1 MAYANN
7 KRLLMARPFIK
18 RRICCMPEAN
28 YFKPSGIPLNR
39 IDEISLTFDEY
50 EALRLGDLEELYQE
64 DAAKEMNISR
74 QTFGNIIHSAHKKIA
89 ESIVYGKAIKIEG
102 GEYKMEGKR
111 TFICSDCEHEWEINY
126 GTDRPTVCPKC
137 GNKNFHRS
145 PKDCGYGHMT
155 GGMCRGR
162 HGRRSS

>member
-1 MAYANN
+1 
-7 KRLLMARPFIK
+7 MARPFIK

-28 YFKPSGIPLNR
+28 YFKPAGIPLNR

-111 TFICSDCEHEWEINY
+111 TFICSDCAHEWEINY
-126 GTDRPTVCPKC
+126 GTGRPTVCPKC